1 MYKKFIVCVLGYI
14 YDIQKHHTTHPNS
27 NMEKSYEY
35 LNTIAKNDTTIFGSV
50 YRVSMCI
57 NRSFMRKSSI
67 DNTDEV
73 IYCSSC
79 IYSMSSIVVLLTY
92 LIYGNDTFED
102 YIDDIEFLV
111 FHIGM
116 FLSNIIVYFVK
127 DDEKYSFIYLS
138 LFKVLGYLS
147 QYYLMYVVDITKY
160 LYDSFF
166 FDVLGKIV
174 KIIDNKYNYIFE
186 DEDNATNFWIYGF
199 IAVISVVFII
209 YFITKN
215 PLIYSFVIMFP
226 IILMMV
232 MSCIAFVMLVVPIS
246 YVICLTICMYG
257 WGLLF
262 LFDYVLFIRELDTQS
277 RIIYNTFY
285 QEQSNV

>member
-1 MYKKFIVCVLGYI
+1 
-14 YDIQKHHTTHPNS
+14 
-27 NMEKSYEY
+27 
-35 LNTIAKNDTTIFGSV
+35 
-50 YRVSMCI
+50 
-57 NRSFMRKSSI
+57 
-67 DNTDEV
+67 
-73 IYCSSC
+73 
-79 IYSMSSIVVLLTY
+79 
-92 LIYGNDTFED
+92 
-102 YIDDIEFLV
+102 
-111 FHIGM
+111 
-116 FLSNIIVYFVK
+116 
-127 DDEKYSFIYLS
+127 
-138 LFKVLGYLS
+138 
-147 QYYLMYVVDITKY
+147 
-160 LYDSFF
+160 
-166 FDVLGKIV
+166 VLGKIV